1 MKSHEKFMFQEN
13 MALSFSLFGQAK
25 FSSLCITLKTKD
37 FYFLKIVCVSV
48 Y

>member
-1 MKSHEKFMFQEN
+1 
-13 MALSFSLFGQAK
+13 MALRFSLFGQAK
-25 FSSLCITLKTKD
+25 FSSLCITLETKD